1 MKKANLFG
9 AATAMVLGL
18 GCGQDYKITEEP
30 RDFVLN
36 PELVDLGVVA
46 VGEPV
51 LFEVDATSIGGGD
64 ISILAIEII
73 NIEGE
78 YIDLAEEEH
87 ASRIESDSTTHLPFS
102 YTPESEG
109 YHWAQIIVK
118 TDIEDDNERM
128 IEVRGH
134 AATPVVKVWPAVLD
148 FGPVVPGDKKDD
160 SVHVVNEGTVA
171 ISIDDLVMDNVVFQG
186 NTDLP
191 VRIAPGETQ
200 QLDLRFVPETFAEET
215 GSLEMALSP
224 GGTLAGVSLR
234 GNACSTGS
242 ADLYDQ
248 DSDGYSVC
256 GSDCDDTEGSVH
268 PGASEV
274 CNTVDDDCDG
284 IIDEGTGCYDD
295 DGDGQTED
303 DGDCNDGDAGVYM
316 GAFEDPT
323 NGIDDDCDGIV
334 DSGAS
339 DLDGDGYG
347 DVGGDCDEYDPTT
360 YPGAT
365 ELPDGI
371 DNDCDGIIDEGT
383 RVYDD
388 DGDGVT
394 EMEGDCDDT
403 DARIS
408 PSGVEIPDWLDN
420 DCDGEVDEG
429 TAYADDDGD
438 GFSELGGDCDDAD
451 PTVNPGHPEITGDG
465 IDNNC
470 DGIAL

>member
-160 SVHVVNEGTVA
+160 SVHVVNE
-171 ISIDDLVMDNVVFQG
+171 
-186 NTDLP
+186 
-191 VRIAPGETQ
+191 
-200 QLDLRFVPETFAEET
+200 
-215 GSLEMALSP
+215 
-224 GGTLAGVSLR
+224 
-234 GNACSTGS
+234 
-242 ADLYDQ
+242 
-248 DSDGYSVC
+248 
-256 GSDCDDTEGSVH
+256 
-268 PGASEV
+268 
-274 CNTVDDDCDG
+274 
-284 IIDEGTGCYDD
+284 
-295 DGDGQTED
+295 
-303 DGDCNDGDAGVYM
+303 
-316 GAFEDPT
+316 
-323 NGIDDDCDGIV
+323 
-334 DSGAS
+334 
-339 DLDGDGYG
+339 
-347 DVGGDCDEYDPTT
+347 
-360 YPGAT
+360 
-365 ELPDGI
+365 
-371 DNDCDGIIDEGT
+371 
-383 RVYDD
+383 
-388 DGDGVT
+388 
-394 EMEGDCDDT
+394 
-403 DARIS
+403 
-408 PSGVEIPDWLDN
+408 
-420 DCDGEVDEG
+420 
-429 TAYADDDGD
+429 
-438 GFSELGGDCDDAD
+438 
-451 PTVNPGHPEITGDG
+451 
-465 IDNNC
+465 
-470 DGIAL
+470 